1 MGSGERNAEY
11 WAKRAIFHALALL
24 PTDWV
29 SNIGSHGIRR
39 NVRLNRP
46 EIIANARANL
56 ARHRPGASPAELEG
70 WIEEFLDGVGRI
82 MAEFSVIHRFLRE
95 GRLEVEG
102 LEAFRAMA
110 GREPIIAIGL
120 HTGNWETFGPV
131 FQQAGIPLTSFYQPP
146 EDLLEREVAVAT
158 RRRFGVELL
167 RPDASGVREGM
178 RRLRANRV
186 VMIFPDE
193 ARDGRT
199 MGPLFG
205 RAPHESGNLSI
216 AARLARHTGARFV
229 ICHSERTAG
238 CRFRLRFGV
247 PFALPERAS
256 QDRLA
261 DVAFLNGAVEPIVA
275 ANIPRWY
282 FLDDSIAPIALKT

>member
-1 MGSGERNAEY
+1 MSTGERNAEY
-11 WAKRAIFHALALL
+11 WAKRAIYHALGLL

-29 SNIGSHGIRR
+29 SNIGAYGITR

-46 EIIANARANL
+46 EIIDNARANL
-56 ARHRPGASPAELEG
+56 ARHRPGASEAELEA
-70 WIEEFLDGVGRI
+70 WIGEFLDGVGRI
-82 MAEFSVIHRFLRE
+82 MAEFSVIHRFQRE
-95 GRLEVEG
+95 GRLAVEG
-102 LEAFRAMA
+102 LESFRTLA
-110 GREPIIAIGL
+110 GREPLIAIGL

-146 EDLLEREVAVAT
+146 DDLLEREVAVKT
-158 RRRFGVELL
+158 RQRFGVDLL
-167 RPDASGVREGM
+167 RPDASGVREAM

-193 ARDGRT
+193 AREGRT

-205 RAPHESGNLSI
+205 REPHEAGNLSI
-216 AARLARHTGARFV
+216 AARLSRHTGARFV
-229 ICHSERTAG
+229 ICHSERVAG
-238 CRFRLRFGV
+238 CRFRLRFGA
-247 PFALPERAS
+247 PFALPERPL

-261 DVAFLNGAVEPIVA
+261 DVAFLNAEVEPIVA

-282 FLDDSIAPIALKT
+282 FLDDSIDPIVQKI

>member
-95 GRLEVEG
+95 GRLEIEG
-102 LEAFRAMA
+102 LEAFRTMA

-178 RRLRANRV
+178 RRLRTNRV

-193 ARDGRT
+193 ARDGHT

-238 CRFRLRFGV
+238 CRFRLRFGA
-247 PFALPERAS
+247 PFALPERVS

-261 DVAFLNGAVEPIVA
+261 DVAFLNGAVEPVVA

-282 FLDDSIAPIALKT
+282 FLDDSIAPIAPKT

>member
-1 MGSGERNAEY
+1 MSTGERNAEY

-56 ARHRPGASPAELEG
+56 ARHRPGATPEQLDA

-82 MAEFSVIHRFLRE
+82 MAEFSVIHRFHRE
-95 GRLEVEG
+95 GRLAIEG
-102 LEAFRAMA
+102 LDAFRVLA
-110 GREPIIAIGL
+110 GREPLIAIGL

-146 EDLLEREVAVAT
+146 DDLLEREVAVKT
-158 RRRFGVELL
+158 RRRFGVDLL
-167 RPDASGVREGM
+167 RPDASGVREAM

-205 RAPHESGNLSI
+205 REPHEAGNLSI
-216 AARLARHTGARFV
+216 AARLSRHTGARFV
-229 ICHSERTAG
+229 ICHSERLAG
-238 CRFRLRFGV
+238 ARFRLRFGA
-247 PFALPERAS
+247 PFALPERARP
-256 QDRLA
+256 DRLA
-261 DVAFLNGAVEPIVA
+261 DVAFLNAEVEPIVA

-282 FLDDSIAPIALKT
+282 FLDDSIAPIDQKT